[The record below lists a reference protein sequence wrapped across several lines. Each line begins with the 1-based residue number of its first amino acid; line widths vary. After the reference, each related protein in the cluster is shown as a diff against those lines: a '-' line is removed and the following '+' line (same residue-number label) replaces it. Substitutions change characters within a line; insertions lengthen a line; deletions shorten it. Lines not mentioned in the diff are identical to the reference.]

1 MLTSIQLLMAEPNPE
16 DPLVAEI
23 VIMLFCVISVSISSY
38 FIYIVQYMYMVHLVY
53 LTSFLKLKGIKSSLV
68 LKINQQSYLTECFS
82 VYTRAYQFKLF
93 SFSYNLSFPLLVLM
107 WLCFSSL
114 RNSNITDHSFL
125 KKPRNGLRNM
135 QLVTEYQL
143 LQ

>member
-38 FIYIVQYMYMVHLVY
+38 FIYIVQYMYTVHLVY
-53 LTSFLKLKGIKSSLV
+53 LTSFLKGIKSSLV
-68 LKINQQSYLTECFS
+68 LKINRQSYLTECFS

-93 SFSYNLSFPLLVLM
+93 SFSYNLSFLLLVLM